1 MTINRTFFFD
11 ELHETLFPNGLNAAQ
26 YQGTE
31 KILDYWSQSHAA
43 LDDRFL
49 AYILATAYHET
60 GRAMQPVRET
70 FANSDDQA
78 IARLQRAYERGQ
90 LPWVKRPYWNKDSQG
105 KSWFGRGLVQLTHRD
120 NYQRVGNNLGIDLT
134 TDPSAALDDDNA
146 IRIIVEGMI
155 GGWFSGPKL
164 ADFFHG
170 KTADWLHA
178 RGIINGSE
186 SAQKVAGYGKSFY
199 RALSYTV

>member
-1 MTINRTFFFD
+1 MTINRTFFFE
-11 ELHETLFPNGLNAAQ
+11 ELHETLFPNGLHESQ
-26 YQGTE
+26 YQGTAR
-31 KILDYWSQSHAA
+31 ILDYWAQRHPA

-60 GRAMQPVRET
+60 GAAMQPVRET
-70 FANSDDQA
+70 HATSDDQA
-78 IARLQRAYERGQ
+78 IERLQRAFDNGQ
-90 LPWVKRPYWNKDSQG
+90 LTWVRKPYWNKDSEG
-105 KSWFGRGLVQLTHRD
+105 KSWFGRGLVQLTRRD
-120 NYQRVGNNLGIDLT
+120 NYDRVGHNLGIDLT

-170 KTADWLHA
+170 NVANWLRA
-178 RGIINGSE
+178 RAIINGSE
-186 SAQKVAGYGKSFY
+186 SAQKVARYGKSFY